1 MFRLAIALWLVLA
14 SLFVFLFLF
23 VFKSIVLILT
33 DNAMEAPDKHSK
45 EYGRPVAGSKTEARG
60 RFAGSHVGQEV
71 KTLCK
76 IISQIGDKQSDGTI
90 TVTFGRL
97 FERYTRISNKLV
109 GMLLRARKQKLV
121 DFQGEMLFQR
131 RDDDVIIALLRMPED
146 VKNDSDE
153 YWKIRAKWIIKLSQM
168 IVFFL
173 DPFMFWM

>member
-33 DNAMEAPDKHSK
+33 VNAMEAPDKHSK

-153 YWKIRAKWIIKLSQM
+153 YWKIRAK
-168 IVFFL
+168 
-173 DPFMFWM
+173 